1 LEIFF
6 VEPDFFLI
14 FFVEPDF
21 FLIFFVE
28 PEIWTCE
35 PIHRWLV
42 ACQPRFGLVWFF
54 FEYVFQLAFYE
65 FVQLKQ

>member
-1 LEIFF
+1 LE
-6 VEPDFFLI
+6 I

-42 ACQPRFGLVWFF
+42 AYFGLVWFF

-65 FVQLKQ
+65 FVQLKR